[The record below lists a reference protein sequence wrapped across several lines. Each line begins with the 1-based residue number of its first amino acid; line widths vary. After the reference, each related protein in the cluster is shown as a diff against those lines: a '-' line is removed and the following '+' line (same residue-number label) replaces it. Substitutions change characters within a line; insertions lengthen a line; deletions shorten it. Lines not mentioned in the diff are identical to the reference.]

1 MRRNLIFLVL
11 WQPKGGGLDIPS
23 ELSPVKE
30 SEPVPNRSVT
40 GSFMNSVISRNWGG
54 KS

>member
-11 WQPKGGGLDIPS
+11 SQPKSGGLDIPS

-30 SEPVPNRSVT
+30 SEPIPSRSIT
-40 GSFMNSVISRNWGG
+40 SSFMNSVISRNWGG